1 MMIKKLFT
9 FLTLLTLAIT
19 TAWAGEKT
27 ITLSR
32 NDGEYDASMGAYYVS
47 KGGVQLTMTG
57 GLNNSNYLLMQT
69 NNTISFL
76 SNTYTIKKIVFHCV
90 DDATNTNLDV
100 RYWGPSTMHIHPTYK
115 NGQSYTWGTFSYS
128 GHTGTWTARSGYDEL
143 APSDNLIFE
152 CEGKPVRFASIDV
165 IIDKENGD
173 IYDLVTDNSQLKAGQ
188 KYVLVSQYDSRALQ
202 SKLKQITIGTG
213 SNSYASETY
222 ASTPVTFPVADKTKV
237 KTTDEVQLITLESS
251 GNSSRPWYL
260 KVGNSYIR
268 RRSGETNR
276 TTPSDNRGWDLYK
289 IDNLP
294 SGNNEGDLT
303 YCRVSISVTGNINN
317 NALIRFSHNATE
329 SGGTDYTYAIRHW
342 NSGDCFRDI
351 DYSATNNYAANQ
363 RVYLYSPSKN
373 YRILTECNPTGSGYI
388 SLGDGVLNISGT
400 NYSQESEIVHFF
412 VGNQSGYILNSL
424 TVNYIDENDNLQS
437 TTITPEIDTDA
448 GGVTDLG
455 TYYRFTMPAND
466 IKIIANF
473 SLPTYYTITT
483 ECAPEAGGDIFMQEG
498 IQYVGDEIKSI
509 ANNSVKFNV
518 YTKWGWRVTGV
529 LVTYDDNTE
538 QIIPVTTVST
548 DDTGGTYSFTMPA
561 HNVHVKAMFY
571 QTVDDLYLLGSYNGK
586 VFHSYGDKFDY
597 DSNTQKYYKRV
608 YFKGTPDG
616 GGVVN
621 YNTNQGTPYGYF
633 CVCTVAAGSATAGDN
648 WNGYNDNGTWVPGAN
663 GNRYGPNE
671 GDKAIGGTDYAS
683 ITTEQ
688 QNLYKT
694 DLSFKIPAG
703 VWRIEVT
710 TDSEGTPTTV
720 NVIPDVLTLQYDPTG
735 GATAVDAPIIS
746 SGQEIVMESNIQDL
760 VHEIRNDE
768 DNVQFRYKLDDAQSF
783 NVLQMSNPTFS
794 VVNENDGYITIKVEG
809 NAWIGMIQAPA
820 TAYFKVQKTP
830 LHWIEHP
837 DKGVEGHKYIVSD
850 RLMGVY
856 AMNNILWAKDVD
868 FDSNNANAN
877 TDPSNVIDYM
887 RDFDGFMATTAPE
900 GYRSDLRGTAAWEQ
914 KNWVQLDFSNIEHG
928 DDLAAQLQNK
938 YIVAGSVK
946 GTYADDK
953 NYRIVLS
960 AAPVQVPVSESG
972 VLNYQPNY
980 YCPANFM
987 TFQGVSDA
995 TGYDESNDVSTFT
1008 GSNNRTYYFLNP
1020 KIQEYALITFAVW
1033 DKDKGQ
1039 FVVPAKVGDVTN
1051 GANLNGAF
1059 EVDWQFNN
1067 WNRTQYDSDQTDNL
1081 NEASITQGS
1090 AAEAYTFHAIIQKPV
1105 AQQGAPA
1112 RISPKAGQEPTGNYK
1127 VFPLDLAVDSESIVT
1142 GVSRVD
1148 AGRAVQR
1155 VTYSD
1160 LAGRVSN
1167 RPFAGVNIVVT
1178 RYTDGTVHTSKA
1190 VF

>member
-1 MMIKKLFT
+1 MKKLFT

-27 ITLSR
+27 ITISR
-32 NDGEYDASMGAYYVS
+32 NDGEYDEAMKAYNIT

-69 NNTISFL
+69 NNTITFL
-76 SNTYTIKKIVFHCV
+76 SANYTIKKIVFHCL
-90 DDATNTNLDV
+90 DNATNTNLDV
-100 RYWGPSTMHIHPTYK
+100 RYWGPSTMHIKPTFK

-128 GHTGTWTARSGYDEL
+128 GYIGTWTARSGYNEL
-143 APSDNLIFE
+143 APGDNLIFE
-152 CEGKPVRFASIDV
+152 CEGKPVRFASID
-165 IIDKENGD
+165 IIIEKENGD
-173 IYDLVTDNSQLKAGQ
+173 IYDLVTRTDQLKAGE
-188 KYVLVSQYDSRALQ
+188 KYVLVSQYASKALSTTLTQ
-202 SKLKQITIGTG
+202 GPSMGNYTTD
-213 SNSYASETY
+213 TY
-222 ASTPVTFPVADKTKV
+222 ASTAVTFPVADKSKV
-237 KTTDEVQLITLESS
+237 KTTDEVQLITLENS
-251 GNSSRPWYL
+251 GYTDRPWYL

-268 RRSGETNR
+268 RRSGADHRSNAA
-276 TTPSDNRGWDLYK
+276 DNRGWNLYK
-289 IDNLP
+289 VDNLDYP
-294 SGNNEGDLT
+294 EYS
-303 YCRVSISVTGNINN
+303 RVSISITGNTNN
-317 NALIRFSHNATE
+317 NALIRFSHNSNET
-329 SGGTDYTYAIRHW
+329 GGTGTYAIRHR
-342 NSGDCFRDI
+342 NGDGCFRDI
-351 DYSATNNYAANQ
+351 DYSSANTNASYQ
-363 RVYLYSPSKN
+363 RVYLYSPSHN
-373 YRILTECNPTGSGYI
+373 YRVLTECVPSNAGYLTL
-388 SLGDGVLNISGT
+388 SDGVININGT
-400 NYSQESEIVHFF
+400 DYSQEAETVHFF
-412 VGNQSGYILNSL
+412 VGNQSGYILEAL
-424 TVNYIDENDNLQS
+424 TISYIDENDNLL
-437 TTITPEIDTDA
+437 TTTVTPEIDTDA

-455 TYYRFTMPAND
+455 SFYKFTMPAND
-466 IKIIANF
+466 VKIVANF
-473 SLPTYYTITT
+473 VLPTYYTITT
-483 ECAPEAGGDIFMQEG
+483 ECDPETGGQLFLQEG
-498 IQYVGDEIKSI
+498 IQYDGDMIMST
-509 ANNSVKFNV
+509 AGTTVKLNGS
-518 YTKWGWRVTGV
+518 TNWGWRLSGL

-538 QIIPVTTVST
+538 VVIPVTTVST
-548 DDTGGTYSFTMPA
+548 DDTGGTYTFTMPA

-597 DSNTQKYYKRV
+597 DPNAQKYYKHV

-616 GGVVN
+616 GGIVN

-760 VHEIRNDE
+760 VHAIRNDE
-768 DNVQFRYKLDDAQSF
+768 DNVQYRYKLDDAQSF

-820 TAYFKVQKTP
+820 TTYFKVQKTP

-837 DKGVEGHKYIVSD
+837 DKGVEGNKYIVSD

-868 FDSNNANAN
+868 FDSNNASEKPAGA
-877 TDPSNVIDYM
+877 IDYM
-887 RDFDGFMATTAPE
+887 KYFTDYMANTAPE
-900 GYRSDLRGTAAWEQ
+900 GYRSDLTQADAWEQ

-928 DDLAAQLQNK
+928 DQLAINLVNK
-938 YIVAGSVK
+938 YMKAGSVR
-946 GTYADDK
+946 GTYVDDE

-960 AAPVQVPVSESG
+960 AEPELVPVSESG
-972 VLNYQPNY
+972 ALNYQPNY
-980 YCPANFM
+980 YCPMNFM
-987 TFQGVSDA
+987 SYHGVSDA
-995 TGYDESNDVSTFT
+995 SDYVAGNDVIVQGPTAN
-1008 GSNNRTYYFLNP
+1008 GKYYYLLNP

-1033 DKDKGQ
+1033 DKANQ
-1039 FVVPAKVGDVTN
+1039 RFVVPAKDIDVN
-1051 GANLNGAF
+1051 EANLDGAF
-1059 EVDWQFNN
+1059 EVEWDYNN
-1067 WNRTQYDSDQTDNL
+1067 WDNPDPDVVADQRANMD
-1081 NEASITQGS
+1081 EFEDAQ
-1090 AAEAYTFHAIIQKPV
+1090 AYTFHAIIQKPV
-1105 AQQGAPA
+1105 TAVVSPSASAPA
-1112 RISPKAGQEPTGNYK
+1112 RIEPKAGQTPTGNYI
-1127 VFPLDLAVDSESIVT
+1127 VYPLDLVVDPTHIVT
-1142 GVSRVD
+1142 
-1148 AGRAVQR
+1148 AVQTVTAGKAVQS
-1155 VTYSD
+1155 VTYCD
-1160 LAGRVSN
+1160 LAGRMSR
-1167 RPFAGVNIVVT
+1167 RPLQGVNIIVT
-1178 RYTDGTVHTSKA
+1178 RYTDGTVTTSKA

>member
-1 MMIKKLFT
+1 MIKKLFT

-27 ITLSR
+27 ITISR
-32 NDGEYDASMGAYYVS
+32 NDGEYDEAMKAYNIT

-69 NNTISFL
+69 NNTITFL
-76 SNTYTIKKIVFHCV
+76 SANYTIKKIVFHCL
-90 DDATNTNLDV
+90 DNATNTNLDV
-100 RYWGPSTMHIHPTYK
+100 RYWGPSTMHIKPTFK

-128 GHTGTWTARSGYDEL
+128 GYIGTWTARSGYNEL
-143 APSDNLIFE
+143 APGDNLIFE
-152 CEGKPVRFASIDV
+152 CEGKPVRFASID
-165 IIDKENGD
+165 IIIEKDNGD
-173 IYDLVTDNSQLKAGQ
+173 IYDLVTNDSQLKAGE
-188 KYVLVSQYDSRALQ
+188 KYVLVSQYASKALSTTLTQ
-202 SKLKQITIGTG
+202 GPSMGNNTTD
-213 SNSYASETY
+213 TY
-222 ASTPVTFPVADKTKV
+222 ASTPVTFPVADKSKV

-251 GNSSRPWYL
+251 GNTDRPWYL

-268 RRSGETNR
+268 RRSGTQHR
-276 TTPSDNRGWDLYK
+276 SSAADNRGWNLYK
-289 IDNLP
+289 VDNLDYP
-294 SGNNEGDLT
+294 EYS
-303 YCRVSISVTGNINN
+303 RVSISITGNTNN
-317 NALIRFSHNATE
+317 NALIRFSHSTSEIGNTTE
-329 SGGTDYTYAIRHW
+329 PKTNYTYAIRHR
-342 NSGDCFRDI
+342 NGDGCFRDI
-351 DYSATNNYAANQ
+351 DFSSANTNASYQ
-363 RVYLYSPSKN
+363 RVYLYSPSHN
-373 YRILTECNPTGSGYI
+373 YRVLTECVPSNAGYLTL
-388 SLGDGVLNISGT
+388 SDGVININGT
-400 NYSQESEIVHFF
+400 DYSQEAETVHFF
-412 VGNQSGYILNSL
+412 VGNQSGYILDAL
-424 TVNYIDENDNLQS
+424 TISYIDENDNLL
-437 TTITPEIDTDA
+437 TTTVTPEIDTDA

-455 TYYRFTMPAND
+455 SFYKFTMPAND
-466 IKIIANF
+466 VKIVANF
-473 SLPTYYTITT
+473 VLPTYYTITT
-483 ECAPEAGGDIFMQEG
+483 ECDPETGGQLFLQEG
-498 IQYVGDEIKSI
+498 IQYDGDMIMSTTGTT
-509 ANNSVKFNV
+509 VKLNG
-518 YTKWGWRVTGV
+518 YTNWGWRLSGL

-538 QIIPVTTVST
+538 VVIPVTTVST
-548 DDTGGTYSFTMPA
+548 DDTGGTYTFTMPA

-616 GGVVN
+616 GGIVN

-648 WNGYNDNGTWVPGAN
+648 WNGYDDNGTWVPGAN

-688 QNLYKT
+688 QSLYKT

-735 GATAVDAPIIS
+735 GATTVDAPIIS

-760 VHEIRNDE
+760 VHAIRNDE
-768 DNVQFRYKLDDAQSF
+768 DNVQYRYKLDDAQSF

-900 GYRSDLRGTAAWEQ
+900 GYRSDLRGTTPWEQ

-928 DDLAAQLQNK
+928 VDLAAQLQNK

-946 GTYADDK
+946 GTYADDE

-960 AAPVQVPVSESG
+960 AEPMLVPLSESG

-1033 DKDKGQ
+1033 DKDKGR

-1067 WNRTQYDSDQTDNL
+1067 WNRTQYDPDQTENL
-1081 NEASITQGS
+1081 NAASITQGS

-1127 VFPLDLAVDSESIVT
+1127 VFPLDLVASSESIVT